1 VDIAASTQKLF
12 EEIIIVATECTSK
25 LFKNMK
31 MPMENL
37 CYAGGTALSC
47 PTNSRL
53 YQKSL
58 FKNLYIPPDCDD
70 SGLSIGSAL
79 YLYHNIFDNPLPLN
93 EEGSLHLSSY
103 PYLGGDFRG
112 KAVEVALKAV
122 ADHIDVTQPDN
133 CSHAAAEDIYEDKIV
148 AWFEGRSEIGPRALG
163 HRSLLANPRKK
174 ENWKRVNALKSR
186 EDWRPFAPAVLEDEA
201 TKWFSGAPSHSP
213 HMLFTAQVTT
223 PDLPAITH
231 VDGSSR
237 LQTVSPEVGEF
248 YHLLVHL
255 KTLSGYGV
263 VLNTSFNGPGEPIIE
278 KPEEAL
284 QFLLTTNLDALYI
297 DGFRVTRRAM
307 TQ

>member
-1 VDIAASTQKLF
+1 
-12 EEIIIVATECTSK
+12 
-25 LFKNMK
+25 
-31 MPMENL
+31 L

-53 YQKSL
+53 HQESS
-58 FKNLYIPPDCDD
+58 FKNIYIPPDCDD
-70 SGLSIGSAL
+70 SGLSIGCAL
-79 YLYHNIFDNPLPLN
+79 YLYHNILDNPLPSNDEASSHLN
-93 EEGSLHLSSY
+93 SY
-103 PYLGGDFRG
+103 PYLGGDFKG
-112 KAVEVALKAV
+112 EALQVALRAV
-122 ADHIDVTQPDN
+122 ADRVGVTQPDN
-133 CSHAAAEDIYEDKIV
+133 WAHTAAEDIHEDKIV

-163 HRSLLANPRKK
+163 HRSLLASPRKK

-201 TKWFSGAPSHSP
+201 TTWFSGAPDHSP
-213 HMLFTAQVTT
+213 YMLFTAQVTT
-223 PDLPAITH
+223 SDLPAITH

-248 YHLLVHL
+248 YQLLLHL

-297 DGFRVTRRAM
+297 DGFRVTRQA
-307 TQ
+307 TSE